1 MHHSHYWDTKK
12 CQDLWRV
19 ILKLKTPEE
28 CRKFFRDLCT
38 LEEIIAM
45 ADRWQAAKMISQKK
59 DYRTIAKKI
68 GMSTTTVGRVARW
81 LNYGDGG
88 YKLLLKRFP
97 PKADSPLAKK
107 D

>member
-1 MHHSHYWDTKK
+1 MHHSHHWDSKK
-12 CQDLWRV
+12 CQELWEA
-19 ILKLKTPEE
+19 ILLLKNKEE

-45 ADRWQAAKMISQKK
+45 ADRWQAAKMVSQKL

-68 GMSTTTVGRVARW
+68 GMSTTTVARVSRW

-88 YKLLLKRFP
+88 YRLILKR
-97 PKADSPLAKK
+97 L
-107 D
+107 